1 MREDEERLF
10 ERALMLEPER
20 RIPFIDSACSGDAEL
35 RSELVSLLEQA
46 ASADEFFDHLDSAVF
61 TRSFSRGDREEADA
75 APPRDIELSQGDTIG
90 HYEIVSLIGRGGMGA
105 VYRAHDTRLDRD
117 VALKFLPAYLGSD
130 PEARE
135 QLLREA
141 RSAAALD
148 HPNVCSIFEIADAD
162 DGRMFIAMACYDGQT
177 LKEKIRSDPLSLDEC
192 VSTAQQVARALS
204 AAHARG
210 IVHRDVK
217 PGNILVGSD
226 GAVRLLDF
234 GLAMVVDKS
243 DSTSRVTPGT
253 VGYMSPEQARN
264 LPLDARTDIWSLGI
278 VLYEM
283 LSGVRPFR
291 AFTAPEIVS
300 AILHDEPEPIA
311 TLRPDVP
318 PALGTIVGRLLQ
330 KDPADR
336 YASADNLLGDLSR
349 VVSSSNPE
357 SLSRNSGT
365 RRALLVGG
373 AILIVV
379 VAGLLP
385 WRSFR
390 ENAAASRFASGRA
403 RPSIAVL
410 PLASLS
416 GDSAD
421 NVLARGITEELT
433 AVLAGSGVM
442 RVISST
448 SVSGFRTRELDVR
461 KIADSLGVSSLL
473 EGTLNKVGSRVQLQV
488 RLIDG
493 SDGTTRW
500 SASYDRE
507 FGEMLSVRDEVA
519 RAVAAELDLRFDRD
533 RQLARHGT
541 RNIAAYEAYL
551 RASDP
556 VLFRS
561 QSGIWRAQKY
571 FEEAIASDSTY
582 AAAHA
587 GLALVYVRRAL
598 HASDPGMPVPKLLDH
613 AERQARRAVGLDE
626 FLAEGHYALGR
637 VHEAKLEFSHAES
650 EIRRAIEIDP
660 SRSVY
665 RKSLAELH
673 TWSGRTPD
681 ALSEANR
688 ALETDPLNPYALAA
702 VASGLYQNRR
712 YDEALLHFQRL
723 ASLQPPLLVVSFG
736 IAQCYAKKQMWP
748 EAIAVLEPHAE
759 AGDPLIMALLGHIMA
774 SSGRREDASRILA
787 GLIER
792 RTRTGTGAFHIAV
805 VYAGLRDY
813 NEAFHWLD
821 RSVDDLS
828 ISSVIMGPT
837 FDDLHA
843 DPRFMR
849 LRQRLNSSS

>member
-1 MREDEERLF
+1 MREVEERLF
-10 ERALMLEPER
+10 ERALALEPEG
-20 RIPFIDSACSGDAEL
+20 RIPFIDSACSEDPEL
-35 RSELVSLLEQA
+35 RAELVSLLEQA
-46 ASADEFFDHLDSAVF
+46 GSADEFFDHLDSAVF
-61 TRSFSRGDREEADA
+61 TRSFARGAGEEDDV
-75 APPRDIELSQGDTIG
+75 APPRDIDLSQGDTIG

-117 VALKFLPAYLGSD
+117 VALKFLPAYLGTD

-148 HPNVCSIFEIADAD
+148 HPNVCSIHEIADAD
-162 DGRMFIAMACYDGQT
+162 DGRMFIAMACYEGQT
-177 LKEKIRSDPLSLDEC
+177 LKERISRDSLSIDEC
-192 VSTAQQVARALS
+192 VSTALQVARALS

-210 IVHRDVK
+210 IVHRDIK

-234 GLAMVVDKS
+234 GLAMVLDKS
-243 DSTSRVTPGT
+243 DSTSRMTPGT
-253 VGYMSPEQARN
+253 VGYMSPEQAHN
-264 LPLDARTDIWSLGI
+264 LPLDQRTDIWSLGV

-291 AFTAPEIVS
+291 AATARDTVR
-300 AILHDEPEPIA
+300 AILHDEPEPIG
-311 TLRPDVP
+311 TLRPDLP
-318 PALGTIVGRLLQ
+318 PLLGTIVGRLLQ
-330 KDPADR
+330 KDPAAR
-336 YASADNLLGDLSR
+336 YASADDLLRDLSI
-349 VVSSSNPE
+349 VVHSSNPD
-357 SLSRNSGT
+357 SPSRNSGT

-373 AILIVV
+373 AILLVV

-385 WRSFR
+385 WRSVR
-390 ENAAASRFASGRA
+390 DSAAASRFASGRA

-421 NVLARGITEELT
+421 AVLARGITQELT
-433 AVLAGSGVM
+433 AVLAGSGGM
-442 RVISST
+442 RVIAST
-448 SVSGFRTRELDVR
+448 SVSGFKTREQDVR

-473 EGTLNKVGSRVQLQV
+473 EGALNKVGSRVQLQV

-493 SDGTTRW
+493 ADGTTRW

-541 RNIAAYEAYL
+541 RNMAAYAAYL

-571 FEEAIASDSTY
+571 FEEAIATDSLY

-598 HASDPGMPVPKLLDH
+598 HASDPGMPIPKLLGH
-613 AERQARRAVGLDE
+613 AEREARQALALDDI
-626 FLAEGHYALGR
+626 LAEGHYALAR
-637 VHEAKLEFSHAES
+637 VHEAKLDFSLAES

-665 RKSLAELH
+665 RKSLSELH
-673 TWSGRTPD
+673 AWAGRPAD
-681 ALSEANR
+681 ALAEAYR

-702 VASGLYQNRR
+702 VASGLYGSRR
-712 YDEALLHFQRL
+712 YDEALLQFQRL
-723 ASLQPPLLVVSFG
+723 ASIKPPLLVVSSG
-736 IAQCYAKKQMWP
+736 IAQCYAKKQMWA
-748 EAIAVLEPHAE
+748 EAIAVLRPHAE
-759 AGDPLIMALLGHIMA
+759 AGDPMITAMLGHIMA
-774 SSGRREDASRILA
+774 SSGRREDANRILA
-787 GLIER
+787 DLIDR
-792 RTRTGTGAFHIAV
+792 RTRTGTGAFHVAV

-813 NEAFHWLD
+813 DKAFHWLD
-821 RSVDDLS
+821 RSIDDLS
-828 ISSVIMGPT
+828 ISSVIMRPT
-837 FDDLHA
+837 FEDLHF
-843 DPRFMR
+843 DPRFRR
-849 LRQRLNSSS
+849 LRQRLIR